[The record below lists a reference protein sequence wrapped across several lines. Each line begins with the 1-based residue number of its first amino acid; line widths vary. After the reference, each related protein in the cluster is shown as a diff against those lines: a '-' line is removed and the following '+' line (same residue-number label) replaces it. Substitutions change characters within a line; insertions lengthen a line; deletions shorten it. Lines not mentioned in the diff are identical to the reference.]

1 MLAAAAAAAT
11 IAIVAVLARLFVRG
25 RALVRANEAL
35 AQAATRQRMLADA
48 AIGLARWDTIES
60 VSGVVVRAAVAL
72 ANDPRFW
79 SAFVVRNPTG
89 PPTVLAVAGPAP
101 LQAGEPVG
109 TDPVAV
115 DEGARGAR
123 ERPVADERA
132 TRNPLSREH
141 CVVSVAAEGQ
151 TDGDLVL
158 SDLVAAD
165 VEASLEAIR
174 LVCCQ
179 GGLAL
184 RNAEAAQDRLD
195 RSERKFRSLVQ
206 NSSDAVTLLGPDGV
220 ILYQSAGGASSGY
233 VLTNC
238 SARHSCR

>member
-1 MLAAAAAAAT
+1 M
-11 IAIVAVLARLFVRG
+11 R
-25 RALVRANEAL
+25 
-35 AQAATRQRMLADA
+35 
-48 AIGLARWDTIES
+48 
-60 VSGVVVRAAVAL
+60 VSGEL
-72 ANDPRFW
+72 GSGPL
-79 SAFVVRNPTG
+79 PTNE
-89 PPTVLAVAGPAP
+89 PPAI
-101 LQAGEPVG
+101 
-109 TDPVAV
+109 
-115 DEGARGAR
+115 RCR
-123 ERPVADERA
+123 
-132 TRNPLSREH
+132 
-141 CVVSVAAEGQ
+141 VSTASFRWPPEGQ